1 MLGPGVDGDVLRR
14 PVLGGIGAVINLDD
28 VVVEKVVVVEIE
40 GMELSDSVDSTMVKL
55 DGLESMIDI
64 DEDKSVSS

>member
-1 MLGPGVDGDVLRR
+1 ML
-14 PVLGGIGAVINLDD
+14 
-28 VVVEKVVVVEIE
+28 VVEKVVVVEIE

-55 DGLESMIDI
+55 DGLESMLDI